1 MRGLT
6 FSSSYTA
13 APSMA
18 SPTQE
23 AALCRAAPIT
33 SDRTQA
39 APMKSEA
46 FSPRFFQRMSPTNR
60 CHGGR
65 SEYQSLQ
72 LEEAGLTP
80 FGVMLQG
87 RWFTGPDQQ
96 RPLWASAATRW

>member
-23 AALCRAAPIT
+23 APLCRAAPIT
-33 SDRTQA
+33 SDRTH
-39 APMKSEA
+39 APPMQSEA

-87 RWFTGPDQQ
+87 RWFAEADLQGA
-96 RPLWASAATRW
+96 LWASEATS